1 MTQNN
6 SILPTATEMLE
17 KSNKALEDIHN
28 IIKWSGV
35 VDIINGAA
43 ARGRKEVDYRYID
56 FDMFMETGG
65 VEARHKFVTELCR
78 AGYHV
83 KYVCESA
90 LRISWEHAGEDDATK

>member
-6 SILPTATEMLE
+6 SILPSAIDTLK
-17 KSNKALEDIHN
+17 KSEAALMDIAN

-65 VEARHKFVTELCR
+65 IEARNKFVEELCR

-83 KYVCESA
+83 EYVGGSVM
-90 LRISWEHAGEDDATK
+90 RISWKQAGDDDATK